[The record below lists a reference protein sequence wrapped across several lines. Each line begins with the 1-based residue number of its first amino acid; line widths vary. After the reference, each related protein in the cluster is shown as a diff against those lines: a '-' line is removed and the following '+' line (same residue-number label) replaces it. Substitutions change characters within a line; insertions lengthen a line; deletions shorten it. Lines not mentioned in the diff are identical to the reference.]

1 MVRERERE
9 RNNVKIMYKE
19 LQYMNSYYNFCAFMY
34 NFTPIDVGVF
44 FIKLCKITYFFV
56 FGKIMQP
63 HSIMYLFNFLI
74 IFFFGVSTY
83 DVYS

>member
-1 MVRERERE
+1 MVIELEREREREREREEE

-44 FIKLCKITYFFV
+44 FIKMCKITYFL
-56 FGKIMQP
+56 
-63 HSIMYLFNFLI
+63 YLARLCKHILSCICSTFL
-74 IFFFGVSTY
+74 
-83 DVYS
+83 